1 MRLAALLLL
10 VASCATNTAA
20 FLESQK
26 GHEVTS
32 GYVIRLRDLVSP
44 KVRKLADGVAYTVT
58 QPGCTVVLELGN
70 RQRRDQIIERV
81 NRRRHADAGQEA
93 MLPPHDVDRREDQE
107 RPPDHQAPGWN
118 L

>member
-1 MRLAALLLL
+1 MRLAALLVL

-20 FLESQK
+20 FLESQR

-70 RQRRDQIIERV
+70 RQRREF
-81 NRRRHADAGQEA
+81 E
-93 MLPPHDVDRREDQE
+93 L
-107 RPPDHQAPGWN
+107 APGDVFVQSRP
-118 L
+118 LSHVVKKR